1 MRIAIGSD
9 HAGFAVKE
17 RLKRE
22 LKRLG
27 HRVTDMGTDGEA
39 STDYPDYAEKVGRAV
54 VSGKASRGVLIC
66 GSGIGMAI
74 AANKVRG
81 VRAAT
86 ITDRLSAVL
95 SRNHNDADVFSAGA
109 RLLTPAKIAAA
120 LRVWLKTPFGGGRH
134 VRRVR
139 KISAIEKKR

>member
-1 MRIAIGSD
+1 MKIAIGSD
-9 HAGFAVKE
+9 HAGFTVKE

-54 VSGKASRGVLIC
+54 ASGRARRGVLIC
-66 GSGIGMAI
+66 GSGLGMAM

-81 VRAAT
+81 VRAAAV
-86 ITDRLSAVL
+86 TDRKSAVL
-95 SRNHNDADVFSAGA
+95 SRTHNDANVFCAGA
-109 RLLTPAKIAAA
+109 RLVPAARIAAA
-120 LRVWLKTPFGGGRH
+120 LRAWLKAPFDGGRH
-134 VRRVR
+134 ARRVR
-139 KISAIEKKR
+139 KIGAMERRR

>member
-1 MRIAIGSD
+1 MKIAIGSD

-27 HRVTDMGTDGEA
+27 HRVTDMGADGEA
-39 STDYPDYAEKVGRAV
+39 STDYPDFAEKVGRAV
-54 VSGKASRGVLIC
+54 ASGRARRGVLIC

-74 AANKVRG
+74 AASKVRG

-86 ITDRLSAVL
+86 VWDRKSAVL
-95 SRNHNDADVFSAGA
+95 SRNDNDANVFCAGA
-109 RLLTPAKIAAA
+109 RLVPVARISAA
-120 LRVWLKTPFGGGRH
+120 LRVWLKTPFGSGRH
-134 VRRVR
+134 ARRVR
-139 KISAIEKKR
+139 KIGAIERKR